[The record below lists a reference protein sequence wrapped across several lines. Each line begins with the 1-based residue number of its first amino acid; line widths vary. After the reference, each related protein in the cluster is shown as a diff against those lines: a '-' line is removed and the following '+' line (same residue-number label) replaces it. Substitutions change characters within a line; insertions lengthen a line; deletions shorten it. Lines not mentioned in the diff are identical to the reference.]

1 MSLKTFEFLF
11 KYNNGV
17 YELFSSPAEGTQ
29 SANKRSEV
37 PTWFCTA
44 RVYCTSFVGN
54 EFKNAS
60 YTGEAAAKRFFK
72 VFVPRPKGAYL
83 ATEGSTFRYYGE

>member
-17 YELFSSPAEGTQ
+17 YELFSSPAGGTQ

-54 EFKNAS
+54 EFKNVLYHFNQARPLVDGFS
-60 YTGEAAAKRFFK
+60 SPCVAPTWFGE
-72 VFVPRPKGAYL
+72 
-83 ATEGSTFRYYGE
+83 